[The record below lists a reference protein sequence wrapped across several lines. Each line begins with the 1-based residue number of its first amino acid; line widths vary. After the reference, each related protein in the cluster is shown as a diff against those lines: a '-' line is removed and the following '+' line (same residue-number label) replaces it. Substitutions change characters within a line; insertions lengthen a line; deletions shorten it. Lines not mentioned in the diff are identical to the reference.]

1 MRHQHLLNG
10 RHGSGGA
17 RTHNAREGPRFTAG
31 YGYLRRFR
39 SEGENEDRE
48 KRGIEGENEKATEVS
63 LGGPIGHRM
72 SMRI

>member
-1 MRHQHLLNG
+1 MDRVGLEP
-10 RHGSGGA
+10 
-17 RTHNAREGPRFTAG
+17 TTPEGPRFTAG

-39 SEGENEDRE
+39 SEGENKDRE